1 MFPCFK
7 DVDNKNQNLKTFDVG
22 LLFLWFPVSLNVL
35 PCSVV
40 LSPALNL
47 SETPYPHILSNFL
60 RGNPS
65 FPYPDCGSLHRD
77 MLSIYFFPESPNNL
91 PSIYQSIFP
100 PITLGLTCIV
110 WSLYHIP
117 YLSYPIDMMEKSSL
131 VCVLLCFINTCVW
144 RSKVILV
151 LFLRYCLPCSVEK
164 WSFARLEPRNFQKIS
179 FYNGTLAFQKELWVK
194 SFLCKLPVALTGQ
207 QASRI
212 HYSYLPPPRP
222 QVLGLQVCIT
232 NPPISGE
239 NAGAQTQSS
248 CL

>member
-1 MFPCFK
+1 MLDFYSCGFLSLLMFCLA
-7 DVDNKNQNLKTFDVG
+7 VWSCLLLWTCLKHHTLIFYPIFFVATHH
-22 LLFLWFPVSLNVL
+22 FPTQT
-35 PCSVV
+35 VV
-40 LSPALNL
+40 LSTMTCSQYISFLSLPIIYLVSINL
-47 SETPYPHILSNFL
+47 SFHL
-60 RGNPS
+60 
-65 FPYPDCGSLHRD
+65 LH
-77 MLSIYFFPESPNNL
+77 
-91 PSIYQSIFP
+91 
-100 PITLGLTCIV
+100 LGLTCIV

-164 WSFARLEPRNFQKIS
+164 WSFARLEPWNFQKIS

-194 SFLCKLPVALTGQ
+194 SLLCKLPVALTGQ

-212 HYSYLPPPRP
+212 HYSYLPPPHP
-222 QVLGLQVCIT
+222 QVLGLQVCII
-232 NPPISGE
+232 NPPISSE

>member
-7 DVDNKNQNLKTFDVG
+7 DVDDKNQNLKTFDVG

-65 FPYPDCGSLHRD
+65 FPYPDCGSLHHD

-100 PITLGLTCIV
+100 PTTPG
-110 WSLYHIP
+110 SHLYCLKP
-117 YLSYPIDMMEKSSL
+117 LSYPVFIISHRYDGEIFTGMCIVMLHKHM
-131 VCVLLCFINTCVW
+131 CV
-144 RSKVILV
+144 
-151 LFLRYCLPCSVEK
+151 E
-164 WSFARLEPRNFQKIS
+164 
-179 FYNGTLAFQKELWVK
+179 VK
-194 SFLCKLPVALTGQ
+194 G
-207 QASRI
+207 
-212 HYSYLPPPRP
+212 H
-222 QVLGLQVCIT
+222 LGVV
-232 NPPISGE
+232 P
-239 NAGAQTQSS
+239 
-248 CL
+248 

>member
-1 MFPCFK
+1 MATHHFPT
-7 DVDNKNQNLKTFDVG
+7 QN
-22 LLFLWFPVSLNVL
+22 
-35 PCSVV
+35 VV
-40 LSPALNL
+40 LSTMTCSQYISFLSLPIIYLVSINL
-47 SETPYPHILSNFL
+47 SFYL
-60 RGNPS
+60 
-65 FPYPDCGSLHRD
+65 LH
-77 MLSIYFFPESPNNL
+77 
-91 PSIYQSIFP
+91 
-100 PITLGLTCIV
+100 LGLTCIV

-117 YLSYPIDMMEKSSL
+117 YLSYPIDMIEKSSL

-151 LFLRYCLPCSVEK
+151 LFLKYCLPCSVEK

-232 NPPISGE
+232 NSPISSE